1 MGGLRLPEE
10 QESSG
15 RHMPL
20 DGQPGTVQKHGIRP
34 TRNRLCREPVGV
46 FESKAAAGMA
56 QRLWVQVIQ
65 PCLRDPAGAPISVP
79 RLPSYCIQL
88 VQPQGGQA
96 FSGAG
101 VVMAFPGDGDAQ
113 GGRWYLEEDYPPL
126 RRVEQMNVAKRHPRL
141 RVAGNLVFEPVEPL
155 IVRPVSAA
163 HHTPTFVIHAEDQ
176 PTAVLIPKIDLIGQR
191 REILP
196 DVRGRVAARK
206 STCAFA
212 STADGTAGSW

>member
-46 FESKAAAGMA
+46 FESKAAAGVA

-79 RLPSYCIQL
+79 RARADFVLL
-88 VQPQGGQA
+88 VQAEGGQA
-96 FSGAG
+96 FAGAG

-113 GGRWYLEEDYPPL
+113 GGRWYLEEDYPT
-126 RRVEQMNVAKRHPRL
+126 K
-141 RVAGNLVFEPVEPL
+141 
-155 IVRPVSAA
+155 
-163 HHTPTFVIHAEDQ
+163 T
-176 PTAVLIPKIDLIGQR
+176 
-191 REILP
+191 
-196 DVRGRVAARK
+196 
-206 STCAFA
+206 
-212 STADGTAGSW
+212 